1 MSINHHSP
9 LNIEQIERNFRDIA
23 PAMTE
28 AEAVL
33 ESNRCVY
40 CYDAPCT
47 RACPTHIDV
56 PSFIKKIAS
65 GNLLGSA
72 RVIFDANPIGA
83 TCARV
88 CPVDVLCE
96 GACVEKTLM
105 AKPIEIG
112 RLQRY
117 ATDYAMRNE
126 KEIFKA
132 GAPNGKSVGIVGSG
146 PAGLSCAMYL
156 ARLGYAVTIY
166 DKKPLP
172 GGLDTYAMAEYK
184 MSQIVSV
191 DEARQVEKLGVKF
204 QLETE
209 IVQSSKFKVQSPG
222 DLSEPSAIASGLT
235 RQIHS
240 TDSENSSVSNA
251 ELQSSVTA
259 DGSDKISF
267 EDLQNQHD
275 AIFLAIGLGATNK
288 LNVEGENL
296 NGVYDALDFI
306 ERIKTRDWKSVPL
319 GKTVAVVGA
328 GNTAIDAIT
337 QAKRLGA
344 ERVLMIY
351 RRTEKDISAYE
362 YEYELAKK
370 DGVEF
375 VWNAAP
381 VEIVGGES
389 VAALRCVKTE
399 NGQPIAGA
407 VFEIVCDMVVKAIGQ
422 QKSVAFLSQIPDVE
436 LDEKGRVIVN
446 TETMQTT
453 NPRIFAGGD
462 CVNGGREAVDAAQ
475 TGKLAA
481 QGIHFYLT
489 GETIEFAGARLPF
502 IEKIH
507 GELPLPV
514 QPAFNNPQTPAE
526 DLGVKSYG

>member
-1 MSINHHSP
+1 MVEIS
-9 LNIEQIERNFRDIA
+9 IEQIERNFAEIN
-23 PAMTE
+23 PPLNE

-33 ESNRCVY
+33 ESNRCLY

-65 GNLLGSA
+65 GNLTGSA

-88 CPVDVLCE
+88 CPVEVLCE

-105 AKPIEIG
+105 DKPIEIG

-126 KEIFKA
+126 KQIFKA
-132 GAPNGKSVGIVGSG
+132 GASNGKSVGIIGSG
-146 PAGLSCAMYL
+146 PAGLSCAAYL

-166 DKKPLP
+166 DKKSLP
-172 GGLDTYAMAEYK
+172 GGLDTYGMAEYK

-191 DEARQVEKLGVKF
+191 EEARQVEKLGVKF

-209 IVQSSKFKVQSPG
+209 IVQSSGFKVQS
-222 DLSEPSAIASGLT
+222 LN
-235 RQIHS
+235 Q
-240 TDSENSSVSNA
+240 V
-251 ELQSSVTA
+251 
-259 DGSDKISF
+259 SF
-267 EDLQNQHD
+267 EDLQSEHD
-275 AIFLAIGLGATNK
+275 ALFLAIGLGATNK
-288 LNVEGENL
+288 LNITGENL
-296 NGVYDALDFI
+296 SGVFDALDFI
-306 ERIKTRDWKSVPL
+306 ERIKTRSWKSVPL
-319 GKTVAVVGA
+319 GKTVAVIGA
-328 GNTAIDAIT
+328 GNTAIDAVT

-351 RRTEKDISAYE
+351 RRTEKDISAYQ

-370 DGVEF
+370 DAVEF
-375 VWNAAP
+375 VWQTAP
-381 VEIVGGES
+381 IEIIGNNS
-389 VAALRCVKTE
+389 VSALRCQKTDGS
-399 NGQPIAGA
+399 NLI
-407 VFEIVCDMVVKAIGQ
+407 FEIPCDMVIKAIGQ
-422 QKSVAFLSQIPDVE
+422 QKSVTFLSQIPDVK
-436 LDEKGRVIVN
+436 LDEKGRVLVN

-475 TGKLAA
+475 MGKLAA
-481 QGIHFYLT
+481 QGIHFSLL
-489 GETIEFAGARLPF
+489 GKQVEFAGQ
-502 IEKIH
+502 IK
-507 GELPLPV
+507 GEIR
-514 QPAFNNPQTPAE
+514 
-526 DLGVKSYG
+526 